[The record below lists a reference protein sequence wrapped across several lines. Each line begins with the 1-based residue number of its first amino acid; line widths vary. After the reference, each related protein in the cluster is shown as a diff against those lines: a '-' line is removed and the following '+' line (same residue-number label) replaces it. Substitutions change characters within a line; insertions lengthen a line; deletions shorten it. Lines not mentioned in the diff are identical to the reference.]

1 MHWNDTQHGYS
12 LELEK
17 QQIWDYVGDKYVHR
31 LNQSKIGSKPAMRH
45 YNNTSEDG
53 ECATC
58 VSNEENSEIGGA
70 LFSSKFDAVFGLL
83 IC

>member
-31 LNQSKIGSKPAMRH
+31 LNQSKIGSKPVMRC
-45 YNNTSEDG
+45 YDNTSEDG
-53 ECATC
+53 GCANFG
-58 VSNEENSEIGGA
+58 SNEEYSEIGGA
-70 LFSSKFDAVFGLL
+70 LFSSKVDVVYL
-83 IC
+83 